1 MQPSVRKGGGP
12 RDAALPLP
20 SWRLDASST
29 QEEELEEEEQEEEED
44 SPCIK
49 ALQPWTAALLQL
61 LLGPQTMPEKH
72 HLNSGRPPRQSV
84 PTGLAFL
91 SLYNSLTLMKIPR
104 KSTSHTVG

>member
-12 RDAALPLP
+12 RDAALPPP

-29 QEEELEEEEQEEEED
+29 QEEEEEEED
-44 SPCIK
+44 SPCIE